1 MTRVKVCG
9 LTRDSDVRAAVR
21 LGACACGFVLSESP
35 RQVTPERAC
44 WLAGEA
50 GGTLTVGVVTTE
62 PPEWIAAALDYA
74 DLRAVQLSAGSDGPT
89 VGEVRAAA
97 AGRGLTLLIIAAA
110 DTPDA
115 ADADLVLLDAR
126 GPGAYGGT
134 GVALDWEALARQGPP
149 AHERFILAGGLTAAN
164 VGRAIA
170 ALHPQV
176 VDVSSGVEAEPGV
189 KDPALL
195 AAFFAAVA
203 GTHGHGAPTA

>member
-9 LTRDSDVRAAVR
+9 LTRESDVHAAVR
-21 LGACACGFVLSESP
+21 LGACACGFVLSESL

-50 GGTLTVGVVTTE
+50 GDALTVGVVTTE
-62 PPEWIAAALDYA
+62 TPEWIAAALGYA
-74 DLRAVQLSAGSDGPT
+74 DLRAVQLSAGADGPT
-89 VGEVRAAA
+89 VHDVRAAA
-97 AGRGLTLLIIAAA
+97 AGRGLTPIVIAAA

-115 ADADLVLLDAR
+115 ADADMVLLDAR
-126 GPGAYGGT
+126 APGAYGGT
-134 GVALDWEALARQGPP
+134 GVTLDWEALARSGPP
-149 AHERFILAGGLTAAN
+149 EHERYVLAGGLTPSN
-164 VGRAIA
+164 VGQAIA
-170 ALHPQV
+170 ALHPPV

-203 GTHGHGAPTA
+203 DSNGHGDTAT